1 MRIRIPMQAGTSLL
15 LAVCLGT
22 LFLTSPTWNPISGVP
37 AARAVFWTEMLTL
50 IGCAYLFVQGA
61 QYLTGR
67 VGSSGG
73 YMLDLGASAV
83 PLVVLIVIWTSHFVG
98 YTVLSPWMKTVMRT
112 ATYFVILDLVILG
125 GVGALVNRLTDELS
139 TQR

>member
-15 LAVCLGT
+15 LAIGLAA
-22 LFLTSPTWNPISGVP
+22 LYITSPTWNPILGVP

-50 IGCAYLFVQGA
+50 IGCTYLFVQGI

-73 YMLDLGASAV
+73 YILDLGASAM

-98 YTVLSPWMKTVMRT
+98 YAVLSPWMKTVMRT
-112 ATYFVILDLVILG
+112 ATYFVMLDLVILG